1 MQSSWTQKDSGSK
14 ELHDFKSQL
23 PGKIDLRTLAKHVS
37 LSNLSIYVTW
47 KAWINTEMEWQIQV
61 ARWFIYITRY
71 S

>member
-47 KAWINTEMEWQIQV
+47 KAWINTEMEWRIQV
-61 ARWFIYITRY
+61 AQWFIYITRY